1 MGRPPCCDI
10 VGIKKGPWTP
20 EEDLILTSYIKQ
32 HGSGNWRSVP
42 TYTGLLR
49 CSKSCR
55 LRWTN
60 YLRPEIKRGKFTEAE
75 EKMIISLQSVLGNKW
90 AAIASYLPQRT
101 DNDIKNYWNTHLKK
115 KLDMFHSVRHRPH
128 HLGSSSSL
136 DSSTSFQFFK
146 REHHHLIHK
155 SSSLN
160 KFISTITS
168 NSTSTPSS
176 TTYAFS
182 TGNVSRLLKDWMK
195 TSPDELNRNTTL
207 KLKTTQTREKVL
219 PDGIDNSNNNSGNNN
234 LDDGKILAK
243 KIKIEEICNGDDDFI
258 SKEAA
263 DYNFESILTFENISS
278 CWEQNS
284 SLDSTTVHGSTSA
297 TREECQTTTTTT
309 TTTPINDKVD
319 PISESGRQ
327 GLIEGDQNQPLFCLL
342 EKWLMDHEATGQV
355 LEEDHRQKS
364 LQYFDQI

>member
-10 VGIKKGPWTP
+10 VGIKKGPWTH

-115 KLDMFHSVRHRPH
+115 KLDMFHSVLHPPH
-128 HLGSSSSL
+128 HLGSSSSSS

-146 REHHHLIHK
+146 REHNHLIHD
-155 SSSLN
+155 SSTLN
-160 KFISTITS
+160 KFISTV
-168 NSTSTPSS
+168 TSTPSS

-182 TGNVSRLLKDWMK
+182 TENVSRLLKGWMK
-195 TSPDELNRNTTL
+195 TSPDTL
-207 KLKTTQTREKVL
+207 KLKTTQTKEKLL
-219 PDGIDNSNNNSGNNN
+219 PDGNDNYNNNSGNNK

-243 KIKIEEICNGDDDFI
+243 KIKIEEICKGDDDRI

-263 DYNFESILTFENISS
+263 AYNFESILTFENISS
-278 CWEQNS
+278 CWEKNS

-297 TREECQTTTTTT
+297 TLEESQTTTTTT

-319 PISESGRQ
+319 SISESGHQ
-327 GLIEGDQNQPLFCLL
+327 GLVEDDQNQPLFCLL
-342 EKWLMDHEATGQV
+342 EKWLLDHEATGQV